1 MTINLLIVGFT
12 GTLIAALFAIVSTH
26 RKSGDLRR
34 STQPSDLTNWQLEQI
49 ERRQLR
55 ERILEKVPKRGLR
68 GRPIL

>member
-12 GTLIAALFAIVSTH
+12 GTLIAALFLLISTH
-26 RKSGDLRR
+26 RKRGRLSRAAA
-34 STQPSDLTNWQLEQI
+34 PADLTDQQLEQI

-55 ERILEKVPKRGLR
+55 EKILEKVSKRGLR